1 MRQPPG
7 RFRNRPGPMTGTA
20 AAVTALVL
28 AVSACGESG
37 DDGTVQLRFSWWGSD
52 ERQSTMNEVI
62 ANFEADNPGITIT
75 GESTDWGSYWD
86 RLATNTAA
94 NDAPDIA
101 MQEERYLREY
111 AERGALLDLN
121 ELDGLDLSGLDPL
134 IAESGDLDG
143 STFGVASGVNA
154 YAIHA
159 DPEAFEAAGV
169 DMPDD
174 QTWTW
179 DDYVEIS
186 AEITEATD
194 GEYVGTQSMAYNE
207 AGFQVFARQHGENL
221 YAEDGSLGFSK
232 DTLAAWF
239 QITQDL
245 ADNGGQPGASESVE
259 IQAGGIDQ
267 SVVSTNRGAMAHF
280 WTNQLVGVSETS
292 GRDIQL
298 LRYPG
303 ETESDR
309 TGLFLK
315 PAMYYTASAGTDHP
329 EEVALFLDHMI
340 NDPAASELLLADLGL
355 PSNLE
360 VREAI
365 LGELSEADSQTAE
378 FMAEIEGTIVD
389 GNPPPPI
396 GAGEVV
402 EISSRATDNLLFGDI
417 TAEEAAEQFITEV
430 ETATGGG

>member
-7 RFRNRPGPMTGTA
+7 RFRTRPGPTAGTA

-28 AVSACGESG
+28 AVSACGGSG

-52 ERQSTMNEVI
+52 ERQSTMNKVI
-62 ANFEADNPGITIT
+62 ANFEADNPDITIT

-111 AERGALLDLN
+111 AERGALLDLD
-121 ELDGLDLSGLDPL
+121 ELEGLNLSGLDPL

-154 YAIHA
+154 YAILA

-169 DMPDD
+169 EMPDD

-179 DDYVEIS
+179 EDYVEIS

-245 ADNGGQPGASESVE
+245 ADNGGQTGASESVE

-303 ETESDR
+303 ETEFDR

-329 EEVALFLDHMI
+329 QEVALFLDHMI

-365 LGELSEADSQTAE
+365 LGELSDADSQTAQ
-378 FMAEIEGTIVD
+378 FMAQVEGTIVD

-402 EISSRATDNLLFGDI
+402 EIISRATDNLLFGDL

-430 ETATGGG
+430 EAATGGG

>member
-1 MRQPPG
+1 
-7 RFRNRPGPMTGTA
+7 MTGALA
-20 AAVTALVL
+20 ATTALVL
-28 AVSACGESG
+28 AVSACGGSG
-37 DDGTVQLRFSWWGSD
+37 DDDGTVQLRFSWWGSD

-62 ANFEADNPGITIT
+62 ANFEADNPGITIA

-94 NDAPDIA
+94 NDSPDIA

-111 AERGALLDLN
+111 ADRGALLDLQ
-121 ELDGLDLSGLDPL
+121 ELDDLDLSGLDPL

-154 YAIHA
+154 YAILA

-174 QTWTW
+174 DNWTW

-186 AEITEATD
+186 GEITEATD

-221 YAEDGSLGFSK
+221 YNEDGSLGFSR

-239 QITQDL
+239 QITLDL
-245 ADNGGQPGASESVE
+245 VENEGQPSASESVE

-267 SVVSTNRGAMAHF
+267 SVISNNAGAMAHF
-280 WTNQLVGVSETS
+280 WTNQLGGVSETS
-292 GRDIQL
+292 GREVQL

-303 ETESDR
+303 ETEFDR

-315 PAMYYTASAGTDHP
+315 PAMYYTVSAGSDHP
-329 EEVALFLDHMI
+329 EEAALFLDYMI

-355 PSNLE
+355 PANLE

-365 LGELSEADSQTAE
+365 LDDLPEADTRTAE
-378 FMAEIEGTIVD
+378 FMSEIEGTIVD

-396 GAGEVV
+396 GAGQVV
-402 EISSRATDNLLFGDI
+402 EISSRVTDNLLFGDI
-417 TAEEAAEQFITEV
+417 TPEEAADQFISEV
-430 ETATGGG
+430 ESATGGG